1 MRISDWSSDVCSSD
15 LPGHCPVPAGP
26 GDQPAGRRP
35 ARCHGAGGPGM
46 SGDTAMTSGPG
57 EAPLLAVRDLYV
69 DLPLEHGMLHAVRG
83 ISFAVKRGAPLCL
96 VGQSGC
102 GTSLNTLAVMG
113 LLPPAAPRT
122 PTRMPIHRNPTQQ

>member
-1 MRISDWSSDVCSSD
+1 MTICCFNAQCTPGIYTYLHTLATRRSSD
-15 LPGHCPVPAGP
+15 LPVLGPDCLRGTQGDVLQILAYRHPGHRPVPAGP

-69 DLPLEHGMLHAVRG
+69 DLPLEQIGRAHV
-83 ISFAVKRGAPLCL
+83 
-96 VGQSGC
+96 
-102 GTSLNTLAVMG
+102 
-113 LLPPAAPRT
+113 
-122 PTRMPIHRNPTQQ
+122 

>member
-1 MRISDWSSDVCSSD
+1 MLRRPPRATRTDTLFPYTTLFRSQI
-15 LPGHCPVPAGP
+15 LAYRHPGHRPVPAGP

-83 ISFAVKRGAPLCL
+83 ISFEVKRGEKIGRAH
-96 VGQSGC
+96 V
-102 GTSLNTLAVMG
+102 
-113 LLPPAAPRT
+113 
-122 PTRMPIHRNPTQQ
+122 